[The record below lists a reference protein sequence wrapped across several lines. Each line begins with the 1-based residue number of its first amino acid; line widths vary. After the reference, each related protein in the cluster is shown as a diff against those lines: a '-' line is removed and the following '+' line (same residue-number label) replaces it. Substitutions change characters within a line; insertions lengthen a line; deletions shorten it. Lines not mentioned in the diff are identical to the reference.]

1 MRDYFALLKSSPLF
15 DGIQEENLTGML
27 QCLNARS
34 IPYRKDEILLLAGQP
49 IASAGLVLS
58 GRVQI
63 IKEDYSGNRTILTE
77 VSPGYL
83 FAEAFACAQSSH
95 LPITVISVSECQ
107 ILWLDVQRVVSVCS
121 SACQF
126 HTRLIE
132 NLLAILASNNILL
145 NQKIDH
151 LSKRTT
157 REKLLSYLSDQA
169 IRQGLDEFEI
179 PFSRQELADYLC
191 VERSA
196 MSAEL
201 SRMQNDGL
209 LCFKSRR
216 FRLLNQP
223 FNDS

>member
-1 MRDYFALLKSSPLF
+1 MRDYFALLGSSPLF
-15 DGIQEENLTGML
+15 EGIKEENLLGML
-27 QCLNARS
+27 QCLNARNVA
-34 IPYRKDEILLLAGQP
+34 YGKDEFLLLAGQP
-49 IASAGLVLS
+49 ISSAGLVLS

-63 IKEDYSGNRTILTE
+63 IKEDFSGNRTILTE
-77 VSPGYL
+77 VSPGNM

-95 LPITVISVSECQ
+95 LPITVISVTGCQ

-145 NQKIDH
+145 NQKIEH

-169 IRQGLDEFEI
+169 LKQGLEEFDI

-196 MSAEL
+196 MSSEL
-201 SRMQNDGL
+201 SRMQSEGL
-209 LCFKSRR
+209 LSFNSRR
-216 FRLLNQP
+216 FRLHSNPLR
-223 FNDS
+223 

>member
-1 MRDYFALLKSSPLF
+1 MREYFALLKASPLF
-15 DGIQEENLTGML
+15 AGIEEENLLGML

-34 IPYRKDEILLLAGQP
+34 VRYGKDVILLLAGQP

-63 IKEDYSGNRTILTE
+63 IKEDYSGNRTILAE
-77 VSPGYL
+77 VSPGSL
-83 FAEAFACAQSSH
+83 FAEAFACAQTSH
-95 LPITVISVSECQ
+95 LPLTVISITECQ
-107 ILWLDVQRVVSVCS
+107 ILWLDIQRVVSVCS

-132 NLLAILASNNILL
+132 NLLAILASNNIVL
-145 NQKIDH
+145 NQKIEH
-151 LSKRTT
+151 LSKRST
-157 REKLLSYLSDQA
+157 REKLLSFLSDQA
-169 IRQGLDEFEI
+169 IKQGRDEFEI
-179 PFSRQELADYLC
+179 AFNRQELADYLC

-201 SRMQNDGL
+201 SRMRNEGL

-216 FRLLNQP
+216 FRLLGQP
-223 FNDS
+223 LDGR